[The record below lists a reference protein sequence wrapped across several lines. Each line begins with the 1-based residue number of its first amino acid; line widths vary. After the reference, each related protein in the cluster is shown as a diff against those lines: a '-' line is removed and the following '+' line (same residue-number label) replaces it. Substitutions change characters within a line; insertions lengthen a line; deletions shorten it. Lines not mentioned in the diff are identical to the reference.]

1 MRFVTVLAAGVV
13 LLGAC
18 ALPEGPPATSAPVD
32 LSDPLP
38 VPDDAQSA
46 VVVSVSDGDTVRLRG
61 RGAGPVPGEP
71 TRVRL
76 LLVDTPE
83 VADGA
88 ECFGAQATDRA
99 EQLLPRGAE
108 VRVEADRDL
117 EDRFGRLLL
126 HVWTDDGV
134 NVGEALVA
142 DGYATVLQIDPNRR
156 YLERFE
162 AREDEARDAGRG
174 LWSAC

>member
-1 MRFVTVLAAGVV
+1 MTALTVGVLV
-13 LLGAC
+13 LSGC
-18 ALPEGPPATSAPVD
+18 ALPEAAPLRSAPVD

-38 VPDDAQSA
+38 VPAGAQAA

-71 TRVRL
+71 TRVRV

-83 VADGA
+83 VYDGR
-88 ECFGAQATDRA
+88 ECFGPEATERT
-99 EQLLPRGAE
+99 EQLLPPGAE

-142 DGYATVLQIDPNRR
+142 EGYATVLQVEPNRR

-162 AREDEARDAGRG
+162 AREQQARDGGRG